1 MIHEPMFW
9 AVAASVGIVLLILLA
24 GIATFAVGGEVNRK
38 YANKIMRLRLVAQL
52 IAVIVI
58 IAFVLIVRSGS

>member
-24 GIATFAVGGEVNRK
+24 GIATFAVGGEFNRK
-38 YANKIMRLRLVAQL
+38 YSNKIMRLRLVAQL
-52 IAVIVI
+52 IAVII
-58 IAFVLIVRSGS
+58 IVAFVLIVRSGN

>member
-24 GIATFAVGGEVNRK
+24 GIATFAVGGEFNRK

-58 IAFVLIVRSGS
+58 IAFVLIVRSGN

>member
-1 MIHEPMFW
+1 MINEPMFW

-24 GIATFAVGGEVNRK
+24 GIATFAVGGEFNRK
-38 YANKIMRLRLVAQL
+38 YSNKIMRLRLVAQL